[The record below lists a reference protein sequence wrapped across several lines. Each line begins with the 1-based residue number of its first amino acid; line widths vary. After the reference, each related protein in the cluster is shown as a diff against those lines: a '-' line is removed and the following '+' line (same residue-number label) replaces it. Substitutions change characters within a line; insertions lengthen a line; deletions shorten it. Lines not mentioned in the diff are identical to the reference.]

1 MKERTKTKR
10 NPLLRK
16 KGLPMFDIPFLVG
29 VFALLFVGLAM
40 LFSAGYADALNRYG
54 DSYHYIKSQLFAV
67 LVGLVAMLV
76 ASFVSYKFY
85 RRFVWLFYGI
95 CIALLIA
102 VLIFGKGEQKRWL
115 NIGFQ
120 FQPSEIAKVSVI
132 MVLADY
138 ISRNRDD
145 MKKFVKGI
153 IIPCFIWGVPCLLVA
168 VETHLSG
175 AILIAAIG
183 IVMMIAGGCRLVFL
197 AVPAAGAGILGTVL
211 AFSVPY
217 MKARIDT
224 WLNPETDLLGDGWQ
238 VYQSLT
244 TIGSGGLFGFGYGKS
259 RQKYLYMSEPQNDFI
274 FSIVCEELGFIG
286 AVFVI
291 ALFAFFIW
299 RGIYIAIHAPNT
311 FSSLIVIGI
320 IGKTAVQ
327 VIFNIA
333 VVTGSVPV
341 TGVPLP
347 FFSFGGTALTVLLA
361 EIGLV
366 LYISRFATVDKGSE
380 PVTESDGEAKE
391 FTSASVE
398 ESHAEEGNV

>member
-1 MKERTKTKR
+1 MKDKAQQKK
-10 NPLLRK
+10 NPLFRK

-29 VFALLFVGLAM
+29 VFALLFTGLAM

-67 LVGLVAMLV
+67 LIGLTAMLI
-76 ASFVSYKFY
+76 ASFISYKFY
-85 RRFVWLFYGI
+85 RRFAWFFYGV
-95 CIALLIA
+95 CVVLLIA

-120 FQPSEIAKVSVI
+120 FQPSELAKVAVV
-132 MVLADY
+132 MALADY
-138 ISRNRDD
+138 IARNRDN
-145 MKKFVKGI
+145 MKQFVKGI
-153 IIPCFIWGVPCLLVA
+153 VLPCIIWGVPCLLVA

-175 AILIAAIG
+175 AILIASIG

-197 AVPAAGAGILGTVL
+197 AVPAAGAGVLGTIL

-274 FSIVCEELGFIG
+274 FSIVCEELGWIG

-299 RGIYIAIHAPNT
+299 RGIYIAMHAPNT
-311 FSSLIVIGI
+311 FSSLMVVGI
-320 IGKTAVQ
+320 ISKTAVQ

-366 LYISRFATVDKGSE
+366 LYISRFATVEKGSE
-380 PVTESDGEAKE
+380 PTDDDNKNLTAPTSDETA
-391 FTSASVE
+391 T
-398 ESHAEEGNV
+398 AEEGNI

>member
-1 MKERTKTKR
+1 MKERTKTTR

-76 ASFVSYKFY
+76 ASFVSYKCY
-85 RRFVWLFYGI
+85 RRVVWRFYGI

-391 FTSASVE
+391 LTSASVE

>member
-1 MKERTKTKR
+1 MKDKAQQKK
-10 NPLLRK
+10 NPLFRK

-29 VFALLFVGLAM
+29 VFALLFTGLAM

-67 LVGLVAMLV
+67 LIGLTAMLI
-76 ASFVSYKFY
+76 ASFISYKFY
-85 RRFVWLFYGI
+85 RRFAWFFYGV
-95 CIALLIA
+95 CVVLLIA

-120 FQPSEIAKVSVI
+120 FQPSELAKVAVV
-132 MVLADY
+132 MALADY
-138 ISRNRDD
+138 IARNRDN
-145 MKKFVKGI
+145 MKQFVKGI
-153 IIPCFIWGVPCLLVA
+153 VLPCIIWGVPCLLVA

-175 AILIAAIG
+175 AILIASIG

-197 AVPAAGAGILGTVL
+197 AVPAAGAGVLGTIL

-259 RQKYLYMSEPQNDFI
+259 RQKYLCMSEPQNDFI
-274 FSIVCEELGFIG
+274 FSIVCEELGWIG

-299 RGIYIAIHAPNT
+299 RGIYIAMHAPNT
-311 FSSLIVIGI
+311 FSSLMVVGI
-320 IGKTAVQ
+320 ISKTAVQ

-366 LYISRFATVDKGSE
+366 LYISRFATVEKGSE
-380 PVTESDGEAKE
+380 PTDDDNKNLTAPTSDETA
-391 FTSASVE
+391 T
-398 ESHAEEGNV
+398 AEEGNI

>member
-1 MKERTKTKR
+1 
-10 NPLLRK
+10 
-16 KGLPMFDIPFLVG
+16 MFDIPFLVG

>member
-1 MKERTKTKR
+1 
-10 NPLLRK
+10 
-16 KGLPMFDIPFLVG
+16 MFDIPFLVG

-224 WLNPETDLLGDGWQ
+224 WLNPETDPLGDGWQ

-391 FTSASVE
+391 LTSASVE

>member
-1 MKERTKTKR
+1 MKDKAQQKK

-29 VFALLFVGLAM
+29 VFALLFTGLAM

-67 LVGLVAMLV
+67 LIGLTAMLI
-76 ASFVSYKFY
+76 ASCISYKFY
-85 RRFVWLFYGI
+85 RRFGV
-95 CIALLIA
+95 CVVLLIA

-120 FQPSEIAKVSVI
+120 FQPSELAKVAVV
-132 MVLADY
+132 MALADY
-138 ISRNRDD
+138 IARNRDN

-153 IIPCFIWGVPCLLVA
+153 VLPCIIWGVPCLLVA

-175 AILIAAIG
+175 AILIASIG

-197 AVPAAGAGILGTVL
+197 AIPAAGAGVLGTIL

-274 FSIVCEELGFIG
+274 FSIVCEELGWIG

-299 RGIYIAIHAPNT
+299 RGIYIAMHAPNT
-311 FSSLIVIGI
+311 FSSLMVVGI
-320 IGKTAVQ
+320 ISKTAVQ

-366 LYISRFATVDKGSE
+366 LYISRFATVEKGSE
-380 PVTESDGEAKE
+380 PTDDDNKKNLTAPTSDETA
-391 FTSASVE
+391 T
-398 ESHAEEGNV
+398 AEEGNI

>member
-1 MKERTKTKR
+1 MKDKAQQKK

-29 VFALLFVGLAM
+29 VFALLFTGLAM

-67 LVGLVAMLV
+67 LIGLTAMLI
-76 ASFVSYKFY
+76 ASFISYKFY
-85 RRFVWLFYGI
+85 RRFAWFFYGV
-95 CIALLIA
+95 CVVLLIA

-120 FQPSEIAKVSVI
+120 FQPSELAKVAVV
-132 MVLADY
+132 MALADY
-138 ISRNRDD
+138 IARNRDN
-145 MKKFVKGI
+145 MKQFVKGI
-153 IIPCFIWGVPCLLVA
+153 VVPCIIWGVPCLLVA

-175 AILIAAIG
+175 AILIASIG

-197 AVPAAGAGILGTVL
+197 AIPAAGAGVLGTIL

-274 FSIVCEELGFIG
+274 FSIVCEELGWIG

-299 RGIYIAIHAPNT
+299 RGIYIAMRSPNT
-311 FSSLIVIGI
+311 FSSLMVIGI
-320 IGKTAVQ
+320 ISKTAVQ

-366 LYISRFATVDKGSE
+366 LYISRFATVEKGSE
-380 PVTESDGEAKE
+380 PTEDDNKKNLTAPTSDETA
-391 FTSASVE
+391 T
-398 ESHAEEGNV
+398 AEEGNI

>member
-1 MKERTKTKR
+1 MKDKAQQKK
-10 NPLLRK
+10 NPLFRK

-29 VFALLFVGLAM
+29 VFALLFTGLAM

-67 LVGLVAMLV
+67 LIGLTAMLI
-76 ASFVSYKFY
+76 ASFISYKFY
-85 RRFVWLFYGI
+85 RRFAWFFYGV
-95 CIALLIA
+95 CVVLLIA

-120 FQPSEIAKVSVI
+120 FQPSELAKVAVV
-132 MVLADY
+132 MALADY
-138 ISRNRDD
+138 IARNRDN
-145 MKKFVKGI
+145 MKQFVKGI
-153 IIPCFIWGVPCLLVA
+153 VIPCIIWGVPCLLVA

-175 AILIAAIG
+175 AILIASIG

-197 AVPAAGAGILGTVL
+197 AVPAAGAGVLGTIL

-274 FSIVCEELGFIG
+274 FSIVCEELGWIG

-299 RGIYIAIHAPNT
+299 RGIYIAMHAPNT
-311 FSSLIVIGI
+311 FSSLMVVGI
-320 IGKTAVQ
+320 ISKTAVQ

-366 LYISRFATVDKGSE
+366 LYISRFATVEKGSE
-380 PVTESDGEAKE
+380 PTDDDNKNLTAPTSDETA
-391 FTSASVE
+391 T
-398 ESHAEEGNV
+398 AEEGNI

>member
-1 MKERTKTKR
+1 MKDKAQQKK

-29 VFALLFVGLAM
+29 VFALLFTGLAM

-67 LVGLVAMLV
+67 LIGLTAMLI
-76 ASFVSYKFY
+76 ASFISYKFY
-85 RRFVWLFYGI
+85 RRFAWFFYGV
-95 CIALLIA
+95 CVVLLIA

-120 FQPSEIAKVSVI
+120 FQPSELAKVAVV
-132 MVLADY
+132 MALADY
-138 ISRNRDD
+138 IARNRDN

-153 IIPCFIWGVPCLLVA
+153 VLPCIIWGVPCLLVA

-175 AILIAAIG
+175 AILIASIG
-183 IVMMIAGGCRLVFL
+183 IVMMIAGGCRLVCL
-197 AVPAAGAGILGTVL
+197 AIPAAGAGVLGTIL

-274 FSIVCEELGFIG
+274 FSIVCEELGWIG

-299 RGIYIAIHAPNT
+299 RGIYIAMHAPNT
-311 FSSLIVIGI
+311 FSSLMVVGI
-320 IGKTAVQ
+320 ISKTAVQ

-366 LYISRFATVDKGSE
+366 LYISRFATVEKGSE
-380 PVTESDGEAKE
+380 PTDDDNKKNLTAPTSDETA
-391 FTSASVE
+391 T
-398 ESHAEEGNV
+398 AEEGNI

>member
-1 MKERTKTKR
+1 MKDKAQQKK

-29 VFALLFVGLAM
+29 VFALLFTGLAM
-40 LFSAGYADALNRYG
+40 LFSAGYADALNRYA

-67 LVGLVAMLV
+67 MLGLITMLV
-76 ASFVSYKFY
+76 ASFISYKFY
-85 RRFVWLFYGI
+85 RRFAWLFYGV
-95 CIALLIA
+95 CVVLLIA

-120 FQPSEIAKVSVI
+120 FQPSELAKVAVV
-132 MVLADY
+132 MALADY
-138 ISRNRDD
+138 IARNRDN
-145 MKKFVKGI
+145 MKQFVKGI
-153 IIPCFIWGVPCLLVA
+153 IVPCIIWGVPCLLVA

-183 IVMMIAGGCRLVFL
+183 IIMMIAGGCRLVFL
-197 AVPAAGAGILGTVL
+197 AAPAAGAGVLGTVL
-211 AFSVPY
+211 AFSIPY

-274 FSIVCEELGFIG
+274 FSIVCEELGWIG

-299 RGIYIAIHAPNT
+299 RGIYIAMHAPNT
-311 FSSLIVIGI
+311 FSSLIVMGI

-366 LYISRFATVDKGSE
+366 LYISRFATVEKGSE
-380 PVTESDGEAKE
+380 PAQENKTSGAEEAA
-391 FTSASVE
+391 T
-398 ESHAEEGNV
+398 AEEGNI

>member
-1 MKERTKTKR
+1 MKDKAQQKK

-29 VFALLFVGLAM
+29 VFALLFTGLAM

-67 LVGLVAMLV
+67 LIGLTAMLI
-76 ASFVSYKFY
+76 ASFISYKFY
-85 RRFVWLFYGI
+85 RRFAWFFYGV
-95 CIALLIA
+95 CVVLLIA

-120 FQPSEIAKVSVI
+120 FQPSELAKVAVV
-132 MVLADY
+132 MALADY
-138 ISRNRDD
+138 IARNRDN
-145 MKKFVKGI
+145 MKQFVKGI
-153 IIPCFIWGVPCLLVA
+153 VIPCIIWGVPCLLVA

-175 AILIAAIG
+175 AILIASIG

-197 AVPAAGAGILGTVL
+197 AVPAAGAGVLGTIL

-274 FSIVCEELGFIG
+274 FSIVCEELGWIG

-299 RGIYIAIHAPNT
+299 RGIYIAMHAPNT
-311 FSSLIVIGI
+311 FSSLMVIGI
-320 IGKTAVQ
+320 ISKTAVQ

-366 LYISRFATVDKGSE
+366 LYISRFATVEKGSE
-380 PVTESDGEAKE
+380 PTDDDNKNLTAPTSDETA
-391 FTSASVE
+391 T
-398 ESHAEEGNV
+398 AEEGNI

>member
-1 MKERTKTKR
+1 MKGVPKELEEAAGLDGCNIVQLYTRIVMPMLKPGIVVVAIWTFLTCWNEFFLALCTMTKATTKTL
-10 NPLLRK
+10 PLIAQQY
-16 KGLPMFDIPFLVG
+16 KGV
-29 VFALLFVGLAM
+29 
-40 LFSAGYADALNRYG
+40 YN
-54 DSYHYIKSQLFAV
+54 SQPGILFAILIIITIPMV
-67 LVGLVAMLV
+67 I
-76 ASFVSYKFY
+76 FY
-85 RRFVWLFYGI
+85 CV
-95 CIALLIA
+95 
-102 VLIFGKGEQKRWL
+102 VQK
-115 NIGFQ
+115 Q
-120 FQPSEIAKVSVI
+120 
-132 MVLADY
+132 
-138 ISRNRDD
+138 
-145 MKKFVKGI
+145 FVKGI
-153 IIPCFIWGVPCLLVA
+153 VLPCIIWGVPCLLVA

-175 AILIAAIG
+175 AILIASIG

-197 AVPAAGAGILGTVL
+197 AVPAAGAGVLGTIL

-274 FSIVCEELGFIG
+274 FSIVCEELGWIG

-299 RGIYIAIHAPNT
+299 RGIYIAMHAPNT
-311 FSSLIVIGI
+311 FSSLMVVGI
-320 IGKTAVQ
+320 ISKTAVQ

-366 LYISRFATVDKGSE
+366 LYISRFATVEKGSE
-380 PVTESDGEAKE
+380 PTEDDNKKNLTAPTSDETA
-391 FTSASVE
+391 T
-398 ESHAEEGNV
+398 AEEGNI

>member
-1 MKERTKTKR
+1 M
-10 NPLLRK
+10 LRK

-175 AILIAAIG
+175 AILIASIG

-380 PVTESDGEAKE
+380 PVTESDGEEKE
-391 FTSASVE
+391 LTSASVE

>member
-1 MKERTKTKR
+1 
-10 NPLLRK
+10 
-16 KGLPMFDIPFLVG
+16 MFDIPFLVG

-274 FSIVCEELGFIG
+274 FSIVCEELGFIA

-391 FTSASVE
+391 LTSASVE

>member
-1 MKERTKTKR
+1 
-10 NPLLRK
+10 
-16 KGLPMFDIPFLVG
+16 MFDIPFLVG
-29 VFALLFVGLAM
+29 VFALLFTGLAM

-54 DSYHYIKSQLFAV
+54 DSYHYIKNQLFAV
-67 LVGLVAMLV
+67 LIGLTAMLI
-76 ASFVSYKFY
+76 ASFISYKFY
-85 RRFVWLFYGI
+85 RRFAWFFYGV
-95 CIALLIA
+95 CVVLLIA

-120 FQPSEIAKVSVI
+120 FQPSELAKVAVV
-132 MVLADY
+132 MALADY
-138 ISRNRDD
+138 IARNRDN
-145 MKKFVKGI
+145 MKQFVKGI
-153 IIPCFIWGVPCLLVA
+153 VIPCIIWGVPCLLVA

-175 AILIAAIG
+175 AILIASIG

-197 AVPAAGAGILGTVL
+197 AVPAAGAGVLGTIL

-274 FSIVCEELGFIG
+274 FSIVCEELGWIG

-299 RGIYIAIHAPNT
+299 RGIYIAMHAPNT
-311 FSSLIVIGI
+311 FSSLMVVGI
-320 IGKTAVQ
+320 ISKTAVQ

-366 LYISRFATVDKGSE
+366 LYISRFATVEKGSE
-380 PVTESDGEAKE
+380 PTDDDNKNLTAPTSDETA
-391 FTSASVE
+391 T
-398 ESHAEEGNV
+398 AEEGNI

>member
-1 MKERTKTKR
+1 
-10 NPLLRK
+10 
-16 KGLPMFDIPFLVG
+16 MFDIPFLVG
-29 VFALLFVGLAM
+29 VFALLFTGLAM

-67 LVGLVAMLV
+67 LIGLTAMLI
-76 ASFVSYKFY
+76 ASFISYKFY
-85 RRFVWLFYGI
+85 RRFAWFFYGV
-95 CIALLIA
+95 CVVLLIA

-120 FQPSEIAKVSVI
+120 FQPSELAKVAVV
-132 MVLADY
+132 MALADY
-138 ISRNRDD
+138 IARNRDN
-145 MKKFVKGI
+145 MKQFVKGI
-153 IIPCFIWGVPCLLVA
+153 VLPCIIWGVPCLLVA

-175 AILIAAIG
+175 AILIASIG

-197 AVPAAGAGILGTVL
+197 AVPAAGAGVLGTIL

-274 FSIVCEELGFIG
+274 FSIVCEELGWIG

-299 RGIYIAIHAPNT
+299 RGIYIAMHAPNT
-311 FSSLIVIGI
+311 FSSLMVVGI
-320 IGKTAVQ
+320 ISKTAVQ

-366 LYISRFATVDKGSE
+366 LYISRFATVEKGSE
-380 PVTESDGEAKE
+380 PTDDDNKNLTAPTSDETA
-391 FTSASVE
+391 T
-398 ESHAEEGNV
+398 AEEGNI

>member
-1 MKERTKTKR
+1 
-10 NPLLRK
+10 
-16 KGLPMFDIPFLVG
+16 MFDIPFLVG
-29 VFALLFVGLAM
+29 VFALLFTGLAM

-67 LVGLVAMLV
+67 LIGLTAMLI
-76 ASFVSYKFY
+76 ASFISYKFY
-85 RRFVWLFYGI
+85 RRFAWFFYGV
-95 CIALLIA
+95 CVVLLIA

-120 FQPSEIAKVSVI
+120 FQPSELAKVAVV
-132 MVLADY
+132 MALADY
-138 ISRNRDD
+138 IARNRDN
-145 MKKFVKGI
+145 MKQIVKGI
-153 IIPCFIWGVPCLLVA
+153 VLPCIIWGVPCLLVA

-175 AILIAAIG
+175 AILIASIG

-197 AVPAAGAGILGTVL
+197 AVPAAGAGVLGTIL

-274 FSIVCEELGFIG
+274 FSIVCEELGWIG

-299 RGIYIAIHAPNT
+299 RGIYIAMHAPNT
-311 FSSLIVIGI
+311 FSSLMVVGI
-320 IGKTAVQ
+320 ISKTAVQ

-366 LYISRFATVDKGSE
+366 LYISRFATVEKGSE
-380 PVTESDGEAKE
+380 PTDDDNKNLTAPTSDETA
-391 FTSASVE
+391 T
-398 ESHAEEGNV
+398 AEEGNI

>member
-1 MKERTKTKR
+1 
-10 NPLLRK
+10 
-16 KGLPMFDIPFLVG
+16 MFDIPFLVG

-391 FTSASVE
+391 LTSASVE
-398 ESHAEEGNV
+398 ENHAEEGNV

>member
-1 MKERTKTKR
+1 
-10 NPLLRK
+10 
-16 KGLPMFDIPFLVG
+16 MFDIPFLVG

-67 LVGLVAMLV
+67 LVGLVVMLV

-391 FTSASVE
+391 LTSASVE

>member
-1 MKERTKTKR
+1 MKDKAQQKK

-29 VFALLFVGLAM
+29 VFALLFTGLAM

-67 LVGLVAMLV
+67 LIGLTAMLI
-76 ASFVSYKFY
+76 ASFISYKFY
-85 RRFVWLFYGI
+85 RRFAWFFYGV
-95 CIALLIA
+95 CVVLLIA

-120 FQPSEIAKVSVI
+120 FQPSELAKVAVV
-132 MVLADY
+132 MALADY
-138 ISRNRDD
+138 IARNRDN
-145 MKKFVKGI
+145 MKQFVKGI
-153 IIPCFIWGVPCLLVA
+153 VLPCIIWGVPCLLVA

-175 AILIAAIG
+175 AILIASIG

-197 AVPAAGAGILGTVL
+197 AVPAAGAGVLGTIL

-274 FSIVCEELGFIG
+274 FSIVCEELGWIG

-299 RGIYIAIHAPNT
+299 RGIYIAMHAPNT
-311 FSSLIVIGI
+311 FSSLMVVGI
-320 IGKTAVQ
+320 ISKTAVQ
-327 VIFNIA
+327 VILNIA

-366 LYISRFATVDKGSE
+366 LYISRFATVEKGSE
-380 PVTESDGEAKE
+380 PTDDDNKNLTAPTSDETA
-391 FTSASVE
+391 T
-398 ESHAEEGNV
+398 AEEGNI

>member
-1 MKERTKTKR
+1 MKDKAQQKK

-29 VFALLFVGLAM
+29 VFALLFTGLAM

-67 LVGLVAMLV
+67 LIGLTAMLI
-76 ASFVSYKFY
+76 ASFISYKFY
-85 RRFVWLFYGI
+85 RRFAWFFYGV
-95 CIALLIA
+95 CVVLLIA

-120 FQPSEIAKVSVI
+120 FQPSELAKVAVV
-132 MVLADY
+132 MALADY
-138 ISRNRDD
+138 IARNRDN
-145 MKKFVKGI
+145 MKQFVKGI
-153 IIPCFIWGVPCLLVA
+153 VIPCIIWGVPCLLVA

-175 AILIAAIG
+175 AILIASIG

-197 AVPAAGAGILGTVL
+197 AVPAAGAGVLGTIL

-274 FSIVCEELGFIG
+274 FSIVCEELGWIG

-299 RGIYIAIHAPNT
+299 RGIYIAMHAPNT
-311 FSSLIVIGI
+311 FSSLMVVGI
-320 IGKTAVQ
+320 ISKTAVQ

-366 LYISRFATVDKGSE
+366 LYISRFATVEKGSE
-380 PVTESDGEAKE
+380 PTDDDNKNLTAPTSDETA
-391 FTSASVE
+391 T
-398 ESHAEEGNV
+398 AEEGNI

>member
-1 MKERTKTKR
+1 
-10 NPLLRK
+10 
-16 KGLPMFDIPFLVG
+16 MFDIPFLVG
-29 VFALLFVGLAM
+29 VFALLFTGLAM

-67 LVGLVAMLV
+67 LIGLTAMLI
-76 ASFVSYKFY
+76 ASFISYKFY
-85 RRFVWLFYGI
+85 RRFAWFFYGV
-95 CIALLIA
+95 CVVLLIA

-120 FQPSEIAKVSVI
+120 FQPSELAKVAVV
-132 MVLADY
+132 MALADY
-138 ISRNRDD
+138 IARNRDN
-145 MKKFVKGI
+145 MKQFVKGI
-153 IIPCFIWGVPCLLVA
+153 VIPCIIWGVPCLLVA

-175 AILIAAIG
+175 AILIASIG

-197 AVPAAGAGILGTVL
+197 AVPAAGAGVLGTIL

-274 FSIVCEELGFIG
+274 FSIVCEELGWIG

-299 RGIYIAIHAPNT
+299 RGIYIAMHAPNT
-311 FSSLIVIGI
+311 FSSLMVVGI
-320 IGKTAVQ
+320 ISKTAVQ

-366 LYISRFATVDKGSE
+366 LYISRFATVEKGSE
-380 PVTESDGEAKE
+380 PTDDDNKNLTAPTSDETA
-391 FTSASVE
+391 T
-398 ESHAEEGNV
+398 AEEGNI

>member
-1 MKERTKTKR
+1 
-10 NPLLRK
+10 
-16 KGLPMFDIPFLVG
+16 MFDIPFLVG

-197 AVPAAGAGILGTVL
+197 AVPAVGAGILGTVL

-391 FTSASVE
+391 LTSASVE

>member
-1 MKERTKTKR
+1 
-10 NPLLRK
+10 
-16 KGLPMFDIPFLVG
+16 MFDIPFLVG

-183 IVMMIAGGCRLVFL
+183 RVMMIAGGCRLVFL

-391 FTSASVE
+391 LTSASVE

>member
-1 MKERTKTKR
+1 MKDKAQQKK
-10 NPLLRK
+10 NPLFRK

-29 VFALLFVGLAM
+29 VFALLFTGLAM

-67 LVGLVAMLV
+67 LIGLTAMLI
-76 ASFVSYKFY
+76 ASFISYKFY
-85 RRFVWLFYGI
+85 RRFAWFFYGV
-95 CIALLIA
+95 CVVLLIA

-120 FQPSEIAKVSVI
+120 FQPSELAKVAVV
-132 MVLADY
+132 MALADY
-138 ISRNRDD
+138 IARNRDN
-145 MKKFVKGI
+145 MKQFVKGI
-153 IIPCFIWGVPCLLVA
+153 VLPCIIWGVPCLLVA

-175 AILIAAIG
+175 AILIASIG

-197 AVPAAGAGILGTVL
+197 AVPAAGAGVLGTIL

-274 FSIVCEELGFIG
+274 FSIVCEELGWIG
-286 AVFVI
+286 AGFVI

-299 RGIYIAIHAPNT
+299 RGIYIAMHAPNT
-311 FSSLIVIGI
+311 FSSLMVVGI
-320 IGKTAVQ
+320 ISKTAVQ

-366 LYISRFATVDKGSE
+366 LYISRFATVEKGSE
-380 PVTESDGEAKE
+380 PTDDDNKNLTAPTSDETA
-391 FTSASVE
+391 T
-398 ESHAEEGNV
+398 AEEGNI

>member
-1 MKERTKTKR
+1 
-10 NPLLRK
+10 
-16 KGLPMFDIPFLVG
+16 MFDIPFLVG
-29 VFALLFVGLAM
+29 VFALLFTGLAM

-67 LVGLVAMLV
+67 LIGLTAMLI
-76 ASFVSYKFY
+76 ASFISYKFY
-85 RRFVWLFYGI
+85 RRFAWFFYGV
-95 CIALLIA
+95 CVVLLIA

-120 FQPSEIAKVSVI
+120 FQPSELAKVAVV
-132 MVLADY
+132 MALADY
-138 ISRNRDD
+138 IARNRDN
-145 MKKFVKGI
+145 MKQFVKGI
-153 IIPCFIWGVPCLLVA
+153 VIPCIIWGVPCLLVA

-175 AILIAAIG
+175 AILIASIG

-197 AVPAAGAGILGTVL
+197 AVPAAGAGVLGTIL

-274 FSIVCEELGFIG
+274 FSIVCEELGWIG

-299 RGIYIAIHAPNT
+299 RGIYIAMHAPNT
-311 FSSLIVIGI
+311 FSSLMVIGI
-320 IGKTAVQ
+320 ISKTAVQ

-366 LYISRFATVDKGSE
+366 LYISRFATVEKGSE
-380 PVTESDGEAKE
+380 PTDDDNKNLTAPTSDETA
-391 FTSASVE
+391 T
-398 ESHAEEGNV
+398 AEEGNI

>member
-1 MKERTKTKR
+1 MKDKAQQKK

-29 VFALLFVGLAM
+29 VFALLFTGLAM

-67 LVGLVAMLV
+67 LIGLTAMLI
-76 ASFVSYKFY
+76 ASFISYKFY
-85 RRFVWLFYGI
+85 RRFAWFFYGV
-95 CIALLIA
+95 CVVLLIA

-120 FQPSEIAKVSVI
+120 FQPSELAKVAVV
-132 MVLADY
+132 MALADY
-138 ISRNRDD
+138 IARNRDN
-145 MKKFVKGI
+145 MKQFVKGI
-153 IIPCFIWGVPCLLVA
+153 VLPCIIWGVPCLLVA

-175 AILIAAIG
+175 AILIASIG

-197 AVPAAGAGILGTVL
+197 AVPAAGAGVLGTIL

-274 FSIVCEELGFIG
+274 FSIVCEELGWIG

-299 RGIYIAIHAPNT
+299 RGIYIAMHAPNT
-311 FSSLIVIGI
+311 FSSLMVVGI
-320 IGKTAVQ
+320 ISKTAVQ

-366 LYISRFATVDKGSE
+366 LYISRFATVEKGSE
-380 PVTESDGEAKE
+380 PTDDDNKNLTAPTSDETA
-391 FTSASVE
+391 T
-398 ESHAEEGNV
+398 AEEGNI

>member
-1 MKERTKTKR
+1 M
-10 NPLLRK
+10 
-16 KGLPMFDIPFLVG
+16 
-29 VFALLFVGLAM
+29 
-40 LFSAGYADALNRYG
+40 
-54 DSYHYIKSQLFAV
+54 
-67 LVGLVAMLV
+67 
-76 ASFVSYKFY
+76 
-85 RRFVWLFYGI
+85 
-95 CIALLIA
+95 LLIA

-120 FQPSEIAKVSVI
+120 FQPSELAKVAVV
-132 MVLADY
+132 MALADY
-138 ISRNRDD
+138 IARNRDN
-145 MKKFVKGI
+145 MKQFVKGI
-153 IIPCFIWGVPCLLVA
+153 VIPCIIWGVPCLLVA

-175 AILIAAIG
+175 AILIASIG

-197 AVPAAGAGILGTVL
+197 AVPAAGAGVLGTIL

-274 FSIVCEELGFIG
+274 FSIVCEELGWIG

-299 RGIYIAIHAPNT
+299 RGIYIAMHAPNT
-311 FSSLIVIGI
+311 FSSLMVIGI
-320 IGKTAVQ
+320 ISKTAVQ

-366 LYISRFATVDKGSE
+366 LYISRFATVEKGSE
-380 PVTESDGEAKE
+380 PTEDDNKKNLTAPTSDETA
-391 FTSASVE
+391 T
-398 ESHAEEGNV
+398 AEEGNI

>member
-1 MKERTKTKR
+1 
-10 NPLLRK
+10 
-16 KGLPMFDIPFLVG
+16 MFDIPFLVG
-29 VFALLFVGLAM
+29 VFALLFTGLAM

-67 LVGLVAMLV
+67 LIGLTAMLI
-76 ASFVSYKFY
+76 ASFISYKFY
-85 RRFVWLFYGI
+85 RRFAWFFYGV
-95 CIALLIA
+95 CVVLLIA

-120 FQPSEIAKVSVI
+120 FQPSELAKVAVV
-132 MVLADY
+132 MALADY
-138 ISRNRDD
+138 IARNRDN
-145 MKKFVKGI
+145 MKQFVKGI
-153 IIPCFIWGVPCLLVA
+153 VLPCIIWGVPCLLVA

-175 AILIAAIG
+175 AILIASIG

-197 AVPAAGAGILGTVL
+197 AVPAAGAGVLGTIL

-274 FSIVCEELGFIG
+274 FSIVCEELGWIG

-299 RGIYIAIHAPNT
+299 RGIYIAMYAPNT
-311 FSSLIVIGI
+311 FSSLMVVGI
-320 IGKTAVQ
+320 ISKTAVQ

-366 LYISRFATVDKGSE
+366 LYISRFATVEKGSE
-380 PVTESDGEAKE
+380 PTDDDNKNLTAPTSDETA
-391 FTSASVE
+391 T
-398 ESHAEEGNV
+398 AEEGNI

>member
-1 MKERTKTKR
+1 
-10 NPLLRK
+10 
-16 KGLPMFDIPFLVG
+16 MFDIPFLVG

-197 AVPAAGAGILGTVL
+197 AVPAAGAGILRTAL

-391 FTSASVE
+391 LTSASVE
-398 ESHAEEGNV
+398 ERHAEEGNV

>member
-1 MKERTKTKR
+1 
-10 NPLLRK
+10 
-16 KGLPMFDIPFLVG
+16 
-29 VFALLFVGLAM
+29 M
-40 LFSAGYADALNRYG
+40 L
-54 DSYHYIKSQLFAV
+54 I
-67 LVGLVAMLV
+67 
-76 ASFVSYKFY
+76 ASFISYKFY
-85 RRFVWLFYGI
+85 RRFAWFFYGV
-95 CIALLIA
+95 CVVLLIA

-120 FQPSEIAKVSVI
+120 FQPSELAKVAVV
-132 MVLADY
+132 MALADY
-138 ISRNRDD
+138 IARNRDN

-153 IIPCFIWGVPCLLVA
+153 VLPCIIWGVPCLLVA

-175 AILIAAIG
+175 AILIASIG

-197 AVPAAGAGILGTVL
+197 AIPAAGAGVLGTIL

-274 FSIVCEELGFIG
+274 FSIVCEELGWIG

-299 RGIYIAIHAPNT
+299 RGIYIAMHAPNT
-311 FSSLIVIGI
+311 FSSLMVVGI
-320 IGKTAVQ
+320 ISKTAVQ

-366 LYISRFATVDKGSE
+366 LYISRFATVEKGSE
-380 PVTESDGEAKE
+380 PTDDDNKKNLTAPTSDETA
-391 FTSASVE
+391 T
-398 ESHAEEGNV
+398 AEEGNI

>member
-1 MKERTKTKR
+1 MKDKAQQKK

-29 VFALLFVGLAM
+29 VFALLFTGLAM

-67 LVGLVAMLV
+67 LIGLTAMLI
-76 ASFVSYKFY
+76 ASFISYKFY
-85 RRFVWLFYGI
+85 RRFAWFFYGV
-95 CIALLIA
+95 CVVLLIA

-120 FQPSEIAKVSVI
+120 FQPSELAKVAVV
-132 MVLADY
+132 MALADY
-138 ISRNRDD
+138 IARNRDN
-145 MKKFVKGI
+145 MKQFVKGI
-153 IIPCFIWGVPCLLVA
+153 VLPCIIWGVPCLLVA

-175 AILIAAIG
+175 AILIASIG

-197 AVPAAGAGILGTVL
+197 AIPAAGAGVLGTVL

-274 FSIVCEELGFIG
+274 FSIVCEELGWIG

-299 RGIYIAIHAPNT
+299 RGIYIAMRSPNT
-311 FSSLIVIGI
+311 FSSLMVIGI
-320 IGKTAVQ
+320 ISKTAVQ

-366 LYISRFATVDKGSE
+366 LYISRFATVEKGSE
-380 PVTESDGEAKE
+380 PTEDDNKKNLTAPTSDETA
-391 FTSASVE
+391 T
-398 ESHAEEGNV
+398 AEEGNI

>member
-1 MKERTKTKR
+1 
-10 NPLLRK
+10 
-16 KGLPMFDIPFLVG
+16 MFDIPFLVG
-29 VFALLFVGLAM
+29 VFALLFTGLAM

-67 LVGLVAMLV
+67 LIGLTAMLI
-76 ASFVSYKFY
+76 ASFISYKFY
-85 RRFVWLFYGI
+85 RRFAWFFYGV
-95 CIALLIA
+95 CVVLLIA

-120 FQPSEIAKVSVI
+120 FQPSELAKVAVV
-132 MVLADY
+132 MALADY
-138 ISRNRDD
+138 IARNRDN
-145 MKKFVKGI
+145 MKQFVKGI
-153 IIPCFIWGVPCLLVA
+153 VLPCIIWGVPCLLVA

-175 AILIAAIG
+175 AILIASIG

-197 AVPAAGAGILGTVL
+197 AAAGAGVLGTIL

-274 FSIVCEELGFIG
+274 FSIVCEELGWIG

-299 RGIYIAIHAPNT
+299 RGIYIAMHAPNT
-311 FSSLIVIGI
+311 FSSLMVIGI
-320 IGKTAVQ
+320 ISKTAVQ

-366 LYISRFATVDKGSE
+366 LYISRFATVEKGSE
-380 PVTESDGEAKE
+380 PTDDDNKKNLTAPTSDETA
-391 FTSASVE
+391 T
-398 ESHAEEGNV
+398 AEEGNI

>member
-1 MKERTKTKR
+1 MKDKAQQKK

-29 VFALLFVGLAM
+29 VFALLFTGLAM

-67 LVGLVAMLV
+67 LIGLTAMLI
-76 ASFVSYKFY
+76 ASFISYKFY
-85 RRFVWLFYGI
+85 RRFAWFFYGV
-95 CIALLIA
+95 CVVLLIA

-120 FQPSEIAKVSVI
+120 FQPSELAKVAVV
-132 MVLADY
+132 MALADY
-138 ISRNRDD
+138 IARNRDN
-145 MKKFVKGI
+145 MKQFVKGI
-153 IIPCFIWGVPCLLVA
+153 VLPCIIWGVPCLLVA

-175 AILIAAIG
+175 AILIASIG

-197 AVPAAGAGILGTVL
+197 AVPAAGAGVLGTIL

-274 FSIVCEELGFIG
+274 FSIVCEELGWIG

-299 RGIYIAIHAPNT
+299 RGIYIAMHAPNT
-311 FSSLIVIGI
+311 FFSLMVVGI
-320 IGKTAVQ
+320 ISKTAVQ

-366 LYISRFATVDKGSE
+366 LYISRFATVEKGSE
-380 PVTESDGEAKE
+380 PTDDDNKNLTAPTSDETA
-391 FTSASVE
+391 T
-398 ESHAEEGNV
+398 AEEGNI

>member
-1 MKERTKTKR
+1 MKDKAQQKK

-29 VFALLFVGLAM
+29 VFALLFTGLAM

-67 LVGLVAMLV
+67 LIGLTAMLI
-76 ASFVSYKFY
+76 ASFISYKFY
-85 RRFVWLFYGI
+85 RRFAWLFYGV
-95 CIALLIA
+95 CVVLLIA

-120 FQPSEIAKVSVI
+120 FQPSELAKVAVV
-132 MVLADY
+132 MALADY
-138 ISRNRDD
+138 IARNRDN
-145 MKKFVKGI
+145 MKQFVKGI
-153 IIPCFIWGVPCLLVA
+153 VVPCIIWGVPCLLVA

-175 AILIAAIG
+175 AILIASIG

-197 AVPAAGAGILGTVL
+197 AVPAAGAGVLGTVL

-274 FSIVCEELGFIG
+274 FSIVCEELGWIG

-299 RGIYIAIHAPNT
+299 RGIYIAMRSPNT
-311 FSSLIVIGI
+311 FSSLMVIGI
-320 IGKTAVQ
+320 ISKTAVQ

-341 TGVPLP
+341 TGVPRP

-366 LYISRFATVDKGSE
+366 LYISRFATVEKGSE
-380 PVTESDGEAKE
+380 PTEDDNKKNLTAPTSDETA
-391 FTSASVE
+391 T
-398 ESHAEEGNV
+398 AEEGNI